1 MAIAMTACLVHHD
14 QFDNPNMPASS
25 YRTAPT
31 FPSLGLGLVIRV
43 YESLWHLLLP
53 LVLLMLWRRGTK
65 EPLYR
70 RFWAER
76 FGAVRCDLQQPV
88 WVHSASMGEMRGA
101 APWVQAL
108 LAQGLPVFI
117 TTLTPA
123 GRQTAEKLFAQ
134 PLQSGQLQMAYA
146 PLELS
151 WAVRRFLSRVRPRC
165 AVMTEIDTWPV
176 LLATVRRAGVPL
188 AMANAQYPRA
198 SFERDQRWGGFRA
211 RLFQAYQLV
220 MCKSDLQA
228 GRFRQVG
235 CPRVAVVGETRFD
248 LPVSPAQLEAAEQL
262 VRTARQHE
270 RAVVCFASAI
280 VGEDELFIGS
290 MQRMQ
295 KALAQADRPAP
306 LFVYVPRSPQRFDAV
321 AQLMQDAGLRTLRR
335 SQVLD
340 AELNAQD
347 APDWVQT
354 DVLLGDSIGEMYFYL
369 GLSQVVVVGSSFGE
383 RAVHNIIEPLAINK
397 PVWTGPS
404 VRGIE
409 YPAIEALQ
417 AGVLHHAQNGDDL
430 ADQLSAVLCNPQAYA
445 ALALKTEHFNATH
458 AGSAARH
465 MAAFSPWLQELSR

>member
-1 MAIAMTACLVHHD
+1 
-14 QFDNPNMPASS
+14 MPSS
-25 YRTAPT
+25 SRPSVSP
-31 FPSLGLGLVIRV
+31 FPSRALGLVIRS
-43 YESLWHLLLP
+43 YEVLWHLMLP
-53 LVLLMLWRRGTK
+53 LVLGMLWRRGAR

-70 RFWAER
+70 AFWNER
-76 FGAVRCDLQQPV
+76 FGTVRCALERPV

-101 APWVQAL
+101 APWILAL
-108 LAQGLPVFI
+108 LARGLPVFI

-123 GRQTAEKLFAQ
+123 GRQTAEKLFGDDLRAGR
-134 PLQSGQLQMAYA
+134 LQLSYL

-151 WAVRRFLSRVRPRC
+151 WAVRRFLTRVRPRC

-211 RLFQAYQLV
+211 RLFKAYELV
-220 MCKSDLQA
+220 MCKSALQA
-228 GRFRQVG
+228 ARFREVG
-235 CPRVAVVGETRFD
+235 CQRVEVVGETRFD
-248 LPVSPAQLEAAEQL
+248 LPVSASQLAAGARTVKAAQLD
-262 VRTARQHE
+262 ARP
-270 RAVVCFASAI
+270 VVCFASAI
-280 VGEDELFIGS
+280 VGEDEIFIGT
-290 MQRMQ
+290 MQRMRQ
-295 KALAQADRPAP
+295 TFARGGRPAP

-321 AQLMQDAGLRTLRR
+321 AGLLQTAGLRAVRR
-335 SQVLD
+335 SRTLD
-340 AELNAQD
+340 ERLD
-347 APDWVQT
+347 WVSAPDWSQT

-369 GLSQVVVVGSSFGE
+369 SLSQVVVVGSSFGD

-417 AGVLHHAQNGDDL
+417 AGVLHHAQDGDDL
-430 ADQLSAVLCNPQAYA
+430 ADQLSAVLSDPAAYA
-445 ALALKTEHFNATH
+445 ALVRKTEHFNVDH

-465 MAAFSPWLQELSR
+465 MAAFTPWLMEHSA